1 MAAVHGG
8 ESVSILDPETM
19 QEVVGRTTEA
29 VKDQMIEGFKAMLG
43 PDGEAFG
50 ALPVSGGEFI
60 AFYLDLQ
67 SRIVP
72 LPDGSFGELRILEHL
87 QVIAPKYAEKLDR
100 QFDSEMAKINER
112 ST

>member
-1 MAAVHGG
+1 M
-8 ESVSILDPETM
+8 SILDPETM
-19 QEVVGRTTEA
+19 QEVVDRTTEA
-29 VKDQMIEGFKAMLG
+29 VKDQMLAGFQALLG

-72 LPDGSFGELRILEHL
+72 LPDGSFGEMRILDHL
-87 QVIAPKYAEKLDR
+87 RVIEPKLAERYDR
-100 QFDSEMAKINER
+100 QFEIDMAKINER
-112 ST
+112 FA